1 MSTRG
6 ENSTL
11 VISRLTRLKIDELLL
26 LGSPVRYTCYIQDG
40 SDGHTSIVNN
50 VAIYKA
56 KKGDIYEWPQYDAW
70 HAGGNCGLH
79 DKFMF
84 NFWGYK

>member
-1 MSTRG
+1 MAPLHQDVHS
-6 ENSTL
+6 
-11 VISRLTRLKIDELLL
+11 KIDELLS
-26 LGSPVRYTCYIQDG
+26 LGSPIRYICYIQDG
-40 SDGHTSIVNN
+40 SDGHASIVNN
-50 VAIYKA
+50 IAIYKA

-84 NFWGYK
+84 NFWGYR